1 MFAGYS
7 PVTKSILDELY
18 SRILDEGRG
27 FCEKEIL
34 RDFFKIEAASE
45 DVASR
50 ILRPLLK
57 GDSRFRQ
64 ARDRTWSAVKMVSLD
79 ELPIS
84 ETTFV
89 LFAMD
94 DPDEGLAASPQ
105 AVRDK
110 ASLLAARSAF
120 LVYRNGVVLPDIDV
134 LQVLKEANRHVFLP
148 HDPKSLALLKRASR
162 AVTPLAPDLKTLSIK
177 TLIAL
182 LFPEKRLKT
191 WDDIVREF
199 SIVNLQSDT
208 PHARV
213 LTLKYIFEFLVAALQ
228 SRGLATLKELFE
240 FQERA
245 QKKVDFSRYGFD
257 RDFLRDI
264 PEMPGIYLFRDKTD
278 GVIYV
283 GKAGNLK
290 VRINSYFWNTG
301 ESVDKIEGIL
311 ERLRRIDYRVL
322 GSDLEAMIEEYRLID
337 EHKPAFNTKLRVPDR
352 ALEAPDRILILPS
365 AMQGMLKLYIL
376 SNTLPLRELDFDCAA
391 CEDEPLLELLKTIQ
405 TSKETVF
412 DPAKVIALLYLKRYD
427 ENLNSIDIGRYG
439 SPEEVV
445 RALRHHCGDPG
456 ALFREKTTYL
466 ET

>member
-1 MFAGYS
+1 
-7 PVTKSILDELY
+7 VTKSILDELY

-27 FCEKEIL
+27 FSEKEIL
-34 RDFFKIEAASE
+34 KDFFKIEAASE

-64 ARDRTWSAVKMVSLD
+64 ARDRTWSAVKKVSLD
-79 ELPIS
+79 EFPIA
-84 ETTFV
+84 ETPFV

-94 DPDEGLAASPQ
+94 DPEGRPDVSRPAGRGPVSFL
-105 AVRDK
+105 K
-110 ASLLAARSAF
+110 ERSAF
-120 LVYRNGVVLPDIDV
+120 LVYRNGIVLPDINIAEV
-134 LQVLKEANRHVFLP
+134 IRKANRHVFLP

-162 AVTPLAPDLKTLSIK
+162 AVTPLPPDLKTLSIK
-177 TLIAL
+177 TLVVL

-199 SIVNLQSDT
+199 NIVNLQSDD
-208 PHARV
+208 PDARV
-213 LTLKYIFEFLVAALQ
+213 LTLKHIFEFLLAALQ
-228 SRGLATLKELFE
+228 SRGLTTLRELFE

-245 QKKVDFSRYGFD
+245 RKKVDFSRYGFG

-264 PEMPGIYLFRDKTD
+264 PEMPGIYLFRDKSD
-278 GVIYV
+278 RVIYA

-311 ERLRRIDYRVL
+311 ELLHRIEYRVL

-337 EHKPAFNTKLRVPDR
+337 EHKPAFNTKLRVPER
-352 ALEAPDRILILPS
+352 ALDAPDRILILPS
-365 AMQGMLKLYIL
+365 SMQGMLKLYVL
-376 SNTLPLRELDFDCAA
+376 SNALPLQELDFDCAV
-391 CEDEPLLELLKTIQ
+391 CEDEPLLGLLKKIQ
-405 TSKETVF
+405 ASKETVF
-412 DPAKVIALLYLKRYD
+412 DPVKVIALLYLKRYD
-427 ENLNSIDIGRYG
+427 ESLNSVDIDRCG
-439 SPEEVV
+439 SPEEVI
-445 RALRHHCGDPG
+445 RALRRHCEDPD
-456 ALFREKTTYL
+456 ALFREKTTYV

>member
-1 MFAGYS
+1 
-7 PVTKSILDELY
+7 VTKNILDELY

-27 FCEKEIL
+27 LSEKEIL
-34 RDFFKIEAASE
+34 KDFFKIEAASA

-64 ARDRTWSAVKMVSLD
+64 ARDRTWSAVRKVALD

-84 ETTFV
+84 QTTFV

-94 DPDEGLAASPQ
+94 DPDA
-105 AVRDK
+105 D
-110 ASLLAARSAF
+110 RSASQRAGRGPVDHLKSHSSF
-120 LVYRNGVVLPDIDV
+120 LVYRNGVVLPDVGI
-134 LQVLKEANRHVFLP
+134 LQVLRKANRHVFLP

-162 AVTPLAPDLKTLSIK
+162 AVTPLPPDLKTLSVK

-199 SIVNLQSDT
+199 SIVNLQSDE
-208 PHARV
+208 PGARV
-213 LTLKYIFEFLVAALQ
+213 LTLKYIFEFLLAALQ
-228 SRGLATLKELFE
+228 SRGLTTLRELIE

-245 QKKVDFSRYGFD
+245 LKKVDFSPYEFGRE
-257 RDFLRDI
+257 FLRDI
-264 PEMPGIYLFRDKTD
+264 PETPGVYLFRDKED
-278 GVIYV
+278 SVIYV

-311 ERLRRIDYRVL
+311 RRLRRIEYRVL

-337 EHKPAFNTKLRVPDR
+337 EHKPAYNTKLRVPDR
-352 ALEAPDRILILPS
+352 ALDAPDRILILPS
-365 AMQGMLKLYIL
+365 ALQGMLKLYVL
-376 SNTLPLRELDFDCAA
+376 SNVLPLQELDFDCAV
-391 CEDEPLLELLKTIQ
+391 CEDGPLLEILKTIQ
-405 TSKETVF
+405 ASKETVF

-427 ENLNSIDIGRYG
+427 ESLNSIDIDRYG
-439 SPEEVV
+439 SPQDVI
-445 RALRHHCGDPG
+445 RALRRHCEDPD
-456 ALFREKTTYL
+456 ALSGEKTTYV